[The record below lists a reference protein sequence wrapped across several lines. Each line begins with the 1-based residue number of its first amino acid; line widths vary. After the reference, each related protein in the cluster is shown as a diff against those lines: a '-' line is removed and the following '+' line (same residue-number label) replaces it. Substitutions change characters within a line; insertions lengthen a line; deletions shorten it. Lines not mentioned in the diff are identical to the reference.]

1 MVTHGRAFLCLI
13 LKFCIS
19 NSLTN
24 NSLTNNSLSLLSNP
38 HPSHPSSFRTYTKH
52 HILNLNKKEKNERE
66 TVNDVNLV
74 Q

>member
-24 NSLTNNSLSLLSNP
+24 TSLSLLSNP

>member
-19 NSLTN
+19 

-52 HILNLNKKEKNERE
+52 HILNLNKKEKNERK